1 MRVQAAGWLLPP
13 GHAASVSVLAGA
25 SPGRG
30 VRPVPVRQTGRAVA
44 DGTSQLIAVLRFTH
58 AEEIFPLATLLGLPG
73 STKQEPVGTEYTY
86 ADNPFRGANVAP
98 MAANIQWDLFSDG
111 STYLVRMA
119 LQREADLL
127 QGGLHVDRERLL
139 LLQPDR
145 A

>member
-1 MRVQAAGWLLPP
+1 
-13 GHAASVSVLAGA
+13 
-25 SPGRG
+25 
-30 VRPVPVRQTGRAVA
+30 VPVRQTGRAVA

-127 QGGLHVDRERLL
+127 QGGLHADRERLL